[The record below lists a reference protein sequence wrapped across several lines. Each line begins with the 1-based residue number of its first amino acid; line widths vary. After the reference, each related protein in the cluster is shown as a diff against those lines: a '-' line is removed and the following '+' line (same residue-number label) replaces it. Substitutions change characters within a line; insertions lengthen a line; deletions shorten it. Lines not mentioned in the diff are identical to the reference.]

1 MIVAQQK
8 PLEQIRQMLAEHKK
22 VLAVGCGTCVTVC
35 FSGGAK
41 EVGIL
46 SSALR
51 MSAGLEGETLE
62 TVYDVGVVGAALE
75 IILED
80 VDRSGLLDGA
90 SRRRGRGLLRP

>member
-1 MIVAQQK
+1 M
-8 PLEQIRQMLAEHKK
+8 AE
-22 VLAVGCGTCVTVC
+22 AATYPYP
-35 FSGGAK
+35 
-41 EVGIL
+41 
-46 SSALR
+46 ALR
-51 MSAGLEGETLE
+51 LHFTRLEERDQLRFVPRLEGETLE